1 MITRSTDRLLLS
13 LNFNWLNF
21 VSWGHTKVSI
31 TVSMSPL
38 ALKLETP
45 EKSLSMEAQNH
56 FNR

>member
-31 TVSMSPL
+31 TVTMSPL

-45 EKSLSMEAQNH
+45 EKSLSMEATKPL
-56 FNR
+56 